1 VKIQATKP
9 EEKSGYH
16 VIKSIEIDSNI
27 CKQNIL
33 LNPNLNTI
41 IGGRSTGK
49 STLLQLIACR
59 INSSIRKNIDKFI
72 TDIPQEA
79 IKIIWQDDEENK
91 DREIEF
97 FPQSHMYEVA
107 RDEEKKNKLIQGIV
121 EKKDNKSLSS
131 SEKLLPCW
139 ESLILF

>member
-1 VKIQATKP
+1 V
-9 EEKSGYH
+9 H
-16 VIKSIEIDSNI
+16 
-27 CKQNIL
+27 QNHEHKVLTNHI
-33 LNPNLNTI
+33 TI

-97 FPQSHMYEVA
+97 F
-107 RDEEKKNKLIQGIV
+107 K
-121 EKKDNKSLSS
+121 
-131 SEKLLPCW
+131 KLLTNW
-139 ESLILF
+139 

>member
-1 VKIQATKP
+1 MVLRSRIYWWLKI
-9 EEKSGYH
+9 H
-16 VIKSIEIDSNI
+16 RIRDI

-49 STLLQLIACR
+49 STLLQLIAHR
-59 INSSIRKNIDKFI
+59 VDSSIPGINKFI

-79 IKIIWQDDEENK
+79 VKIIWQDDEENK
-91 DREIEF
+91 GREIEF

-121 EKKDNKSLSS
+121 EKKDN
-131 SEKLLPCW
+131 
-139 ESLILF
+139 ESLIEWCFLY